1 MIWWDEKIIHF
12 CINLH
17 KSKLYNMW
25 LTLLLESGPGLFFN
39 CASTAS
45 VYASL
50 HTIVA
55 KGWGKGNTKSGIVS
69 LLCFSSFQMGPLPL
83 LL

>member
-1 MIWWDEKIIHF
+1 MIWWDKKSIHF

-25 LTLLLESGPGLFFN
+25 STFLLRFGPRLLFN
-39 CASTAS
+39 YAPTAS

-50 HTIVA
+50 YTIVA
-55 KGWGKGNTKSGIVS
+55 KG
-69 LLCFSSFQMGPLPL
+69 
-83 LL
+83 